1 MPRHPPNALKT
12 LDHSHCQYPSLPS
25 RTIRSRGGYQRDT
38 NHSAIDKF
46 DKKDQLLEINP
57 MALRLSGQ
65 SFARGLMSTPCDI
78 LLKALTA
85 QRACAGAPS
94 DRRRPSG
101 LYWYTNPPSFKRIRT
116 YLLFTIS
123 YRTSNRQTN
132 VQQAANLV
140 LSVMMFLNSPFQ
152 QPCQRT
158 LVEADGIEPTTP
170 CLQSRCSP
178 S

>member
-1 MPRHPPNALKT
+1 
-12 LDHSHCQYPSLPS
+12 LPS

-85 QRACAGAPS
+85 QRACAGAPN

-101 LYWYTNPPSFKRIRT
+101 LYWYTNPHPSKGSGHIFSSQFHT
-116 YLLFTIS
+116 E
-123 YRTSNRQTN
+123 
-132 VQQAANLV
+132 QATV
-140 LSVMMFLNSPFQ
+140 
-152 QPCQRT
+152 RH
-158 LVEADGIEPTTP
+158 
-170 CLQSRCSP
+170 
-178 S
+178 

>member
-1 MPRHPPNALKT
+1 
-12 LDHSHCQYPSLPS
+12 
-25 RTIRSRGGYQRDT
+25 
-38 NHSAIDKF
+38 
-46 DKKDQLLEINP
+46 
-57 MALRLSGQ
+57 
-65 SFARGLMSTPCDI
+65 MSTPCDI
-78 LLKALTA
+78 LVKALTA

-140 LSVMMFLNSPFQ
+140 LSVNDVFEFAVPATLPKNLGGGGRDRTDDPLLAKQVLSQLSYAPRKVWVNHPFSQ
-152 QPCQRT
+152 APR
-158 LVEADGIEPTTP
+158 
-170 CLQSRCSP
+170 SRASQARLRVGARAP
-178 S
+178 PRAERSSKSVRA